1 MKRILVLAFFF
12 TISQVA
18 FAQFEEVKTLLTLS
32 QFAKAKD
39 ALDLLEKKPKV
50 VVKPEFYIA
59 RATVL
64 SNIIRNS
71 GTTDISKMRDN
82 AIADYRKYLAMDP
95 SKALMTDA
103 QYSAA
108 PINFYVSYF
117 GESVDL
123 FNKKNWA
130 KAAPSLKV
138 TIEWSDFI
146 IDNKI
151 ATLAFDTTANLL
163 AGVAYQNDNNEEEA
177 SKYYK
182 RLAEKNVG
190 GQDNDI
196 VYRFLMNY
204 YFTKDDVAGFEK
216 MRKAG
221 LELYPKIQY
230 FTYSDLDFILEME
243 DEGKKFKKIE
253 EKISREPNNIDVIQ
267 TYGFLLFNKLNA
279 DSATEKVPNYEA
291 EEVKMTEMLAKA
303 GEGKPDE
310 GTSFFYAGSHYWNK
324 ALRVK
329 DQIGLVND
337 TVRIFNASVKP
348 DKTGKTPPPPKALT
362 DRRDNLRKL
371 QEMNVDKALPFLL
384 KSVPGIEKSSAKGKT
399 EMQTYKRLVDQLI
412 EIYSNKR
419 QLAKLPADKAKFEAE
434 EKKWD
439 ALYAKIT
446 EK

>member
-1 MKRILVLAFFF
+1 MKRILVLALFF
-12 TISQVA
+12 TISQVTY
-18 FAQFEEVKTLLTLS
+18 AQFDEVKTFITLN
-32 QFAKAKD
+32 QYQKAKE

-50 VVKPEFYIA
+50 VVKPEFFIA
-59 RATVL
+59 RATIL

-71 GTTDISKMRDN
+71 GTSDITKLRDE
-82 AIADYRKYLAMDP
+82 AIVAYKKYLEMDP

-103 QYSAA
+103 LYSAA

-130 KAAPSLKV
+130 KAAPSLKT

-151 ATLAFDTTANLL
+151 ATLSFDTTANLL

-204 YFTKDDVAGFEK
+204 YFTKDDMAGFEK

-221 LELYPKIQY
+221 LDLYPKIQY
-230 FTYSDLDFILEME
+230 FTFSDLDFILEME

-253 EKISREPNNIDVIQ
+253 EKITREPNNIDVIQ
-267 TYGFLLFNKLNA
+267 TYGFLLFNKLNS
-279 DSATEKVPNYEA
+279 DSATEKVPNYES
-291 EEVKMTEMLAKA
+291 EEIKMIDLLAKA

-310 GTSFFYAGSHYWNK
+310 GTAFFYAGSHYWNK

-329 DQIGLVND
+329 DQIGLIND
-337 TVRIFNASVKP
+337 TVRTFNASVKP

-362 DRRDNLRKL
+362 DRRDNYRKL

-412 EIYSNKR
+412 EIYSSKR

-439 ALYAKIT
+439 ALYAKLT